1 MRPRIVGRLCISVLL
16 VSAVVPIQADTQFR
30 ARKMTRN
37 DVPLGKGQCDVR
49 LQVDN
54 EVEVSVRGDLVSI
67 RTISGRD
74 ARDDG
79 SECNEPL
86 PTRDIQ
92 GFNYEVKD
100 SRGEIRL
107 LAEPSRRNDFQ
118 AIVRIRDT
126 PGGEGRYHFR
136 LSWMMT
142 GGRPDITRRDPDDL
156 RRDGDD
162 PGRRRRDDDLDDR
175 RGGLAWNNA
184 THFAGPGRG
193 SSTLTGYGA
202 QRLMDVSVDID
213 RGNRIQVSFRTDS
226 GRPLSFSGQVIG
238 VDGDTIKADVATDD
252 RARLRGSMYLSR
264 TARGE
269 VYRISLDATDGQD
282 RLNLD
287 WNRR

>member
-1 MRPRIVGRLCISVLL
+1 MRLRIGGRLCISLL
-16 VSAVVPIQADTQFR
+16 LASAVLPIQADTQFR
-30 ARKMTRN
+30 ARRMTRN
-37 DVPLGKGQCDVR
+37 DVPLGKGQCDIR

-74 ARDDG
+74 PRDDG

-86 PTRDIQ
+86 PTRDLQ

-126 PGGEGRYHFR
+126 PSGEGRYHFR

-142 GGRPDITRRDPDDL
+142 GGSDITRRDPDDF
-156 RRDGDD
+156 RRDADD
-162 PGRRRRDDDLDDR
+162 RPGRRRDDDFDDR
-175 RGGLAWNNA
+175 RGGLAWNNT

-213 RGNRIQVSFRTDS
+213 RGNRILVSFRTDS
-226 GRPLSFSGQVIG
+226 GRPLNFSGQVIG
-238 VDGDTIKADVATDD
+238 VDGDTIKAEVATDD

-264 TARGE
+264 TPRGE
-269 VYRISLDATDGQD
+269 IYRINLDATDGQD
-282 RLNLD
+282 RLSLD